1 MNDILINTINNLEIK
16 DPQTANNLTVYP
28 LVLHIEDGPNYITF
42 PEALQNNHLSIK
54 EVNNAGSVPDL
65 IAINKGDMPVLGLN
79 GEELVGAKQN
89 RVLNTTVLLAAHS
102 ETTIPV
108 SCTEQGRWSY
118 TSPNFSDSQTFMSPD
133 IRSRKM
139 RQVNRSYKAK
149 RGPRSDQRVLWKAIN
164 SQHSAHKVHSQ
175 TGAMD
180 DTYKAKEQS
189 LVDYTEH
196 IKPIPGQTGMLAFI
210 NGKPIG
216 FDLLSRPKAYADIH
230 SKLAASYAL
239 DALAQRTNRPQDIS
253 AEVRP
258 EDILNQVK
266 HCTTE
271 QFASVG
277 LGIDTRIDNNTLVG
291 SALVFNQMLI
301 HLALF
306 EIK

>member
-1 MNDILINTINNLEIK
+1 
-16 DPQTANNLTVYP
+16 
-28 LVLHIEDGPNYITF
+28 
-42 PEALQNNHLSIK
+42 
-54 EVNNAGSVPDL
+54 
-65 IAINKGDMPVLGLN
+65 
-79 GEELVGAKQN
+79 
-89 RVLNTTVLLAAHS
+89 
-102 ETTIPV
+102 
-108 SCTEQGRWSY
+108 
-118 TSPNFSDSQTFMSPD
+118 
-133 IRSRKM
+133 
-139 RQVNRSYKAK
+139 
-149 RGPRSDQRVLWKAIN
+149 
-164 SQHSAHKVHSQ
+164 
-175 TGAMD
+175 
-180 DTYKAKEQS
+180 
-189 LVDYTEH
+189 
-196 IKPIPGQTGMLAFI
+196 MLAFI
-210 NGKPIG
+210 NGAPIG

-306 EIK
+306 KIK